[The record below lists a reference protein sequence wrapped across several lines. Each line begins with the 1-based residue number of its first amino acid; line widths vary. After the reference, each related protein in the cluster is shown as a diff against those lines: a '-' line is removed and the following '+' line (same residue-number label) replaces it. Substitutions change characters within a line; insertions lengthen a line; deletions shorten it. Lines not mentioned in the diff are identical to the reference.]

1 MSESLFEKLT
11 IASIDSPKF
20 TATAQFN
27 PKEISIDKSVPWNKH
42 NNPKGDTPMLEFT
55 NAENRTMSFE
65 LLFDGVEPKK
75 AGQIGGMA
83 EIAKLEQMT
92 RIREG
97 RSTESEKHPP
107 RVLVA
112 WGGGISFKGVIES
125 LGIKYTMFD
134 SGGMPVRAT
143 CTLKLKEVSEVQ
155 ASGGGDGA

>member
-1 MSESLFEKLT
+1 MSENVFKKLT
-11 IASIDSPKF
+11 IASIDSPEF
-20 TATAQFN
+20 TVTAQFN

-65 LLFDGVEPKK
+65 LLFDNAESGSGAGGV
-75 AGQIGGMA
+75 AS
-83 EIAKLEQMT
+83 IAQLEKMT

-97 RSTESEKHPP
+97 RSVESEKHPP